1 MLYTAFVT
9 DHLTFQEKMTFTHVL
24 CKIVVAQNIN
34 DKSGHYTFWKCHIEG
49 AAWKKPLFRGAPRIQ
64 RMTFYK
70 EFGQKLTK
78 IKKEDSRLCP
88 LRKSYIKGDVRE

>member
-1 MLYTAFVT
+1 MTNWNKNIRGKTLFENAICT
-9 DHLTFQEKMTFTHVL
+9 EKMTFTHVL

-64 RMTFYK
+64 RMTFLQGIWVEIDKNK
-70 EFGQKLTK
+70 ETGFE
-78 IKKEDSRLCP
+78 IMS
-88 LRKSYIKGDVRE
+88 I

>member
-24 CKIVVAQNIN
+24 CKIVVAQNIH
-34 DKSGHYTFWKCHIEG
+34 DKSGHYIFWKCHIEG

-64 RMTFYK
+64 RMTFFQGIWAEIDKNK
-70 EFGQKLTK
+70 ETGFE
-78 IKKEDSRLCP
+78 IMS
-88 LRKSYIKGDVRE
+88 I